1 MQVVPARET
10 TLTVNPGKS
19 NSFTITLAGTAPFG
33 TGNPRYLNL
42 DKDTTRTRIRVQVQS
57 GAIPLSEGA
66 VIAIDSPGPG
76 TMVWE
81 KDFDISLSALKNG
94 QIQFSTAVAL
104 DRQWAGKPYRVLIS
118 EYELHVF
125 DPLRTVQL
133 TRVGEMRG
141 SAPTEWSERLVF
153 MDGFEVG

>member
-1 MQVVPARET
+1 V
-10 TLTVNPGKS
+10 
-19 NSFTITLAGTAPFG
+19 
-33 TGNPRYLNL
+33 
-42 DKDTTRTRIRVQVQS
+42 
-57 GAIPLSEGA
+57 LS
-66 VIAIDSPGPG
+66 
-76 TMVWE
+76 
-81 KDFDISLSALKNG
+81 
-94 QIQFSTAVAL
+94 
-104 DRQWAGKPYRVLIS
+104 S